1 MVVWQLER
9 TKNYGSRHYNEREL
23 NIVETTLV
31 EPPVAE
37 RDQTLIFANVLNRVT
52 KMKTSFTTKVSCFVL
67 FVFLICGPLHAQRSG
82 LKAPVK
88 NRVAHTV
95 RVNGQL
101 MEKDQ
106 IYLAELDLGTL
117 DKSMKLNVVM
127 TLKNPLDKDVKF
139 SDVSKKC
146 SCSSFRPQDY
156 VIPAGGQETVHF
168 SIKTPSRSRNQT
180 VTQKIRF
187 VEDGSTV
194 VRADLKFK
202 LKGFIAFKE
211 PMGFLKF
218 QADDEYQELSIPFLY
233 SAPVKF
239 EDIKAKA
246 SENLGDLDF
255 SMERTE
261 SGGVLK
267 AKLSDKIFSQGT
279 IRGEV
284 YLSTE
289 SGKNR
294 DGYFLVVQD
303 LAKDEIS
310 PKVLSFKR
318 KSNSL
323 TASAIV
329 QIANRGQEISDSPI
343 QCDFD
348 GKAIPVDVKMLKK
361 NTYRVQLNLDEALA
375 KEMSMQKGNEDAEPM
390 VIDWS
395 INNGKTTSQ
404 HTTSFVIDTG
414 S

>member
-1 MVVWQLER
+1 
-9 TKNYGSRHYNEREL
+9 
-23 NIVETTLV
+23 
-31 EPPVAE
+31 
-37 RDQTLIFANVLNRVT
+37 
-52 KMKTSFTTKVSCFVL
+52 
-67 FVFLICGPLHAQRSG
+67 
-82 LKAPVK
+82 
-88 NRVAHTV
+88 
-95 RVNGQL
+95 
-101 MEKDQ
+101 
-106 IYLAELDLGTL
+106 
-117 DKSMKLNVVM
+117 
-127 TLKNPLDKDVKF
+127 
-139 SDVSKKC
+139 
-146 SCSSFRPQDY
+146 
-156 VIPAGGQETVHF
+156 
-168 SIKTPSRSRNQT
+168 
-180 VTQKIRF
+180 
-187 VEDGSTV
+187 
-194 VRADLKFK
+194 
-202 LKGFIAFKE
+202 
-211 PMGFLKF
+211 
-218 QADDEYQELSIPFLY
+218 
-233 SAPVKF
+233 
-239 EDIKAKA
+239 
-246 SENLGDLDF
+246 
-255 SMERTE
+255 MERTE